1 MTEIPGPY
9 LWAVGAV
16 ATAVI
21 GTSLAARLSQ
31 RPWMTPSRAVTLV
44 GAVGVLLAGVLPI
57 SWGATSAS
65 LTVALGAVSLLL
77 GLVAWGR
84 SAETEVVAE
93 GTRRSPSPPSSTISS
108 SFRSGWSMVC
118 LLVLDELLLGG
129 VLVGAGLAPLV
140 PGVTG
145 PFDVV
150 VSSLTSPI
158 FIISASVGILIAG
171 LFGRPDLS
179 SRVRALLVGQA
190 VLVLLSPTTVASST
204 WATVSVYVG
213 AAAFVAL
220 FVIALQFVYR
230 TKQLA
235 PSLSRLLALW
245 SVAGTLTASGW
256 FVWHFYGSPV
266 VLAFSVLTQ
275 VFVALSAPLAPRPSA
290 SETRLPW
297 LLHPFWVFEIL
308 LFTFLTEF
316 FLGALLDLTIAGPT
330 FLQFIPFLPYAGA
343 SLGALGTA
351 VYDGLW
357 FGAAILASAWFLIVM
372 GFTMGMLV
380 VFKMRETREP
390 ALRYRLGLM
399 IAVYALAAIY
409 IPSLASSTP
418 ITTSS
423 SLANLPVIGWGF
435 GLRSGG
441 PFESTAF
448 FAILFMYAFVGVM
461 TVLFGRKA
469 LCSVMC
475 GAALLYQ
482 GTAVS
487 EMRGFNQTSRVGRY
501 FLGSQ
506 LSTAYLV
513 ASSLALI
520 SLFAT
525 SVLGVLHMLPSVT
538 LADGVVDR
546 AALPLPVELYFGAL
560 WFAMFVSVPYVGTYN
575 CATTGFCHWG
585 ALSIPFA
592 KVGLFRLKVKD
603 RKVCQ
608 QCTTFDCAK
617 ACPVGLVDM
626 PLAFR
631 TTGEYRSTKCCG
643 VGDCIGACPYGNMYH
658 QDVRFWIRRRMS
670 RTSAPPVGS
679 RLPMAPSSASTI
691 SSATETKSPSVSQL

>member
-1 MTEIPGPY
+1 MTDIPGPY
-9 LWAVGAV
+9 LWALGAV
-16 ATAVI
+16 VTAVL
-21 GTSLAARLSQ
+21 GAALAARLSH
-31 RPWMTPSRAVTLV
+31 RPWMTPPRAVTLV
-44 GAVGVLLAGVLPI
+44 GAVGILLAGILPI
-57 SWGATSAS
+57 PFGSTSTSLATAIG
-65 LTVALGAVSLLL
+65 VAGVIVGVL
-77 GLVAWGR
+77 AWGR
-84 SAETEVVAE
+84 AAEPEVASD
-93 GTRRSPSPPSSTISS
+93 GTREPPTPVASTISP
-108 SFRSGWSMVC
+108 SFRSGWC
-118 LLVLDELLLGG
+118 LVLLLGFADLLLG
-129 VLVGAGLAPLV
+129 AIFVGSGLAPLV

-150 VSSLTSPI
+150 VSSLVSPI
-158 FIISASVGILIAG
+158 FIISASVGILISG
-171 LFGRPDLS
+171 LFGRPDLD

-190 VLVLLSPTTVASST
+190 VLVLLSPTTLASST

-256 FVWHFYGSPV
+256 FVWHFYGSPI
-266 VLAFSVLTQ
+266 VLAFSVLAQ
-275 VFVALSAPLAPRPSA
+275 AFVAFSASLAPPPPASA
-290 SETRLPW
+290 ARLPW

-330 FLQFIPFLPYAGA
+330 FLQFVPFLPYAGA
-343 SLGALGTA
+343 SLGAVGTA
-351 VYDGLW
+351 IYDGLW

-380 VFKMRETREP
+380 VFKMRETRER

-399 IAVYALAAIY
+399 IAVYALAAVY

-423 SLANLPVIGWGF
+423 TLANLPVIGWGF

-482 GTAVS
+482 GTAVN

-513 ASSLALI
+513 ASSLALV

-538 LADGVVDR
+538 LANGVVDR
-546 AALPLPVELYFGAL
+546 AALPLPVELYFGGL

-592 KVGLFRLKVKD
+592 RVGLFRLKVKD

-643 VGDCIGACPYGNMYH
+643 VGDCVGACPYGNMYH
-658 QDVRFWIRRRMS
+658 QDVRFWIRRHIAG
-670 RTSAPPVGS
+670 TPAPPVGS
-679 RLPMAPSSASTI
+679 RLPMAPSTAPTI
-691 SSATETKSPSVSQL
+691 SPGTETKAPSISQT